1 MSTFHLDRKNATN
14 DGLGFEH
21 EMEFTFASYA
31 RAGIATAHKVSPP
44 ARIVGSFAA
53 RKVIFMTNPF
63 LDFAGVWTRRNGRA
77 LFLEAKSTGNG
88 RLPFQRDAGIK
99 VSQWEA
105 LKSWHAAGAAVGVI
119 WHRTDTRE
127 TAFVTM
133 PALKIAEKNNVA
145 SIRWEGIT
153 RVPRGIGGVIHDVIA
168 VLESEYYPTAPRPM
182 GIAPA

>member
-1 MSTFHLDRKNATN
+1 MSTFHLDRKNASN

-21 EMEFTFASYA
+21 EMTFTFEAYA

-53 RKVIFMTNPF
+53 RKVIFMANPF

-105 LKSWHAAGAAVGVI
+105 LQSWHAAGAAVGVI
-119 WHRTDTRE
+119 WHRTDTRQ
-127 TAFVTM
+127 TAFLSFSDLRV
-133 PALKIAEKNNVA
+133 AQAAQAA
-145 SIRWEGIT
+145 SIKWEGVTVIPQG
-153 RVPRGIGGVIHDVIA
+153 RGGVIHDVIA
-168 VLESEYYPTAPRPM
+168 VLESEYYPTAPRPV